1 MSAVRLN
8 TNNFLNPP
16 FNGTVRRD
24 ELLAKVREIENRLGL
39 AQRVKLELSPFH
51 ETPCAVVAGNAI
63 RLPTWFL
70 FRYEDI
76 PQRLR
81 ISDMEDPRLGDDH
94 FLNELAEWM
103 NTQFREAGLS
113 STVRPADH
121 GILQLVIKFMR
132 DRNLYEK
139 SKDFTISHEL
149 AHLNHAQADLKT
161 LNLHSM
167 NEATSA
173 AGIIG
178 GILLLVLAV
187 ATMPFVPLTVTLIVG
202 GVAIMVSV
210 GSIYAFDK
218 MKFPFARTALEEEKL
233 ADLDAA
239 RALQDATGGIY
250 LFETYRNQNQGV
262 RRSDPSKMATIDAYG
277 NNLSDRK
284 HPPLTERIAYLEE
297 WQAQNSMA

>member
-1 MSAVRLN
+1 MSAVRLSTSN
-8 TNNFLNPP
+8 SLCPP
-16 FNGTVRRD
+16 FHATFRTN
-24 ELLAKVREIENRLGL
+24 ELLSRIREIENRLGL
-39 AQRVKLELSPFH
+39 AHSAKFELSPFH
-51 ETPCAVVAGNAI
+51 ETPCAVVIRNAI

-76 PQRLR
+76 PHRFR
-81 ISDMEDPRLGDDH
+81 ISDMEDPRLADNR
-94 FLNELAEWM
+94 FLSELAEWM

-139 SKDFTISHEL
+139 SIDFTISHEL
-149 AHLNHAQADLKT
+149 AHLNHAHADLKT

-178 GILLLVLAV
+178 GILIFVLAV
-187 ATMPFVPLTVTLIVG
+187 VTMPFVPLTVTLIVG
-202 GVAIMVSV
+202 GVAILVSV
-210 GSIYAFDK
+210 GSIYVFNRIK
-218 MKFPFARTALEEEKL
+218 SPFARTSLEEEKL
-233 ADLDAA
+233 ADLHAA
-239 RALQDATGGIY
+239 QVLQDARGGIY
-250 LFETYRNQNQGV
+250 LFETYRNQNQGI
-262 RRSDPSKMATIDAYG
+262 RRSDPSKRATIDANG
-277 NNLSDRK
+277 NNLSDKR

-297 WQAQNSMA
+297 WQSQQA